1 MKRVPLPA
9 SMHPI
14 ALVTVLLT
22 GCGSSAPNMERI
34 EGAGPSLVP
43 LDSVRLLEDDAFYVG
58 RPFNLAIDDY
68 DGSFYITDVFLNR
81 MVRFDRDGNPR
92 QVYGRAGA
100 GPGELMAAALGFV
113 LNDSTVAVTDAR
125 QALIHLFDRQS
136 GAFRDARRFEAIP
149 SFSVPFVRNDTVWMG
164 GYAVP
169 RRTAVAAWDLQADS
183 IWHFG
188 PLPLEYEQSLEGTG
202 AYMGFLPYP
211 VATRW
216 EDVIVSGMSGS
227 DQLFILD
234 RSGRTLDSI
243 HIPVGRRRGFP
254 SETVSR
260 FNSRNDPLTYEEM
273 VEATSTLFAVH
284 GLPDGRLATAHVD
297 MVLLGGDMYNA
308 QAGGKLYVSLLS
320 RDDSAA
326 CVDGEVPVRGET
338 IPRVA
343 FRADTLFVLD
353 QWIEGD
359 RVESWV
365 KAFRIIDDECD
376 WTSVRRDG
384 AAHVL

>member
-9 SMHPI
+9 SMYRT
-14 ALVTVLLT
+14 AFVTVLLT

-43 LDSVRLLEDDAFYVG
+43 VDSVRLSEDDSFYVG
-58 RPFNLAIDDY
+58 RPFNLAIDEY
-68 DGSFYITDVFLNR
+68 DGSFYITDMFQNVML
-81 MVRFDRDGNPR
+81 RFDRRGSPR
-92 QVYGRAGA
+92 QVYGRSGV
-100 GPGELMAAALGFV
+100 GPGELTAAELGFV
-113 LNDSTVAVTDAR
+113 LNDSTVAVFDAR
-125 QALIHLFDRQS
+125 QALVHRFDRES
-136 GAFRDARRFEAIP
+136 GKFRDARRFEAVP
-149 SFSVPFVRNDTVWMG
+149 SFNVPFVRNDTVWMG
-164 GYAVP
+164 GYIVP
-169 RRTAVAAWDLQADS
+169 RRTAVAIWDLHADS

-188 PLPLEYEQSLEGTG
+188 PLPLEYRQSLEGTEG
-202 AYMGFLPYP
+202 YMGFLPYP
-211 VATRW
+211 VATQW
-216 EDVIVSGMSGS
+216 EDVIVSAMSGS
-227 DQLFILD
+227 DQLFFLD

-254 SETVSR
+254 SEAVAR
-260 FNSRNDPLTYEEM
+260 FNSRDDPLTYKEM
-273 VEATSTLFAVH
+273 VEATSTLYAVH

-308 QAGGKLYVSLLS
+308 HAGGKLYVSLLS
-320 RDDSAA
+320 RDGGAA
-326 CVDGEVPVRGET
+326 CVDGEVPVQGET

-353 QWIEGD
+353 QWVEDD